1 MKHNIQIFFQILV
14 LGTVASL
21 WSACENPIK
30 FKGAETD
37 PLLVVNAFVSPDS
50 SLHVSLTESR
60 FFLNNASSFNPV
72 DDAAVCLWV
81 NGTCTDT
88 LQHKGSGMYMCV
100 PRLASGDE
108 IRLTAANPK
117 FAQVDATVKMPDA
130 VPFTVSADNFR
141 QEIRYST
148 LGEDTLGVYQDA
160 YCDLLLTF
168 SDPSE
173 VRNFYRLT
181 MLKRTYWDESN
192 YTEETVSFQL
202 SDKTNNGVSL
212 GNLINTGQN
221 KETATYNIFNDDF
234 LNGSRVEIKVPVMYA
249 SASFGPDDE
258 PYMKSASLTFA
269 GLFCELRVFLHNLSE
284 SYYLYLKSRGE
295 AEGYTGSNLFSE
307 PVQVYTNVNGGLGIV
322 GCDHVRMESVRIEL
336 SE

>member
-1 MKHNIQIFFQILV
+1 MKITIQIFSRIFF
-14 LGTVASL
+14 LGVIAGL
-21 WSACENPIK
+21 CPACENPVK
-30 FKGAETD
+30 FKGDETD
-37 PLLVVNAFVSPDS
+37 PQLVVNAFISPDS
-50 SLHVSLTESR
+50 SLLVSLTESR
-60 FFLNNASSFNPV
+60 FFLNNASTFNPV
-72 DDAAVCLWV
+72 DDAIVCLWV

-88 LQHKGSGMYMCV
+88 LQHSDAGQYVCK
-100 PRLASGDE
+100 PHLASGDE
-108 IRLTAANPK
+108 IRLTAASPK

-148 LGEDTLGVYQDA
+148 LGEDTLDVYQDA
-160 YCDLLLTF
+160 YCDLLLTY

-181 MLKRTYWDESN
+181 MTRRTYWDESN
-192 YTEETVSFQL
+192 YLEETVPFSL

-212 GNLINTGQN
+212 GNLIKTG
-221 KETATYNIFNDDF
+221 KRREMASYNIYNDDF
-234 LNGSRVEIKVPVMYA
+234 LNGSRVEIKIPVMYA
-249 SASFGPDDE
+249 SASIGSDVE
-258 PYMKSASLTFA
+258 SYMRSASLNNGFP
-269 GLFCELRVFLHNLSE
+269 FCELRVFLHNLSE

-295 AEGYTGSNLFSE
+295 AEAYVGNNLFSE

-322 GCDHVRMESVRIEL
+322 GCDHVSMESVRIEL

>member
-1 MKHNIQIFFQILV
+1 MFGV
-14 LGTVASL
+14 VAFL
-21 WSACENPIK
+21 WSACEKPIE
-30 FKGAETD
+30 FKGDETD
-37 PLLVVNAFVSPDS
+37 SQLVLNAFVSPDS
-50 SLHVSLTESR
+50 TLRVSLTESR
-60 FFLNNASSFNPV
+60 FFLSNAAAFNTV
-72 DDAAVCLWV
+72 DDATVCLWV
-81 NGTCTDT
+81 NGACTDT
-88 LQHKGSGMYMCV
+88 LRRSDAGIYACT

-108 IRLTAANPK
+108 VRLTAANPK
-117 FAQVDATVKMPDA
+117 YEQVDATVRMPDV
-130 VPFTVSADNFR
+130 VPFTVSAENFR

-160 YCDLLLTF
+160 YCDLQLTF

-181 MLKRTYWDESN
+181 MTKRTYWDESN

-212 GNLINTGQN
+212 GNLINVGKR
-221 KETATYNIFNDDF
+221 KEKATYNIFNDDF
-234 LNGSRVEIKVPVMYA
+234 LNGSRVEIKIPVMYA
-249 SASFGPDDE
+249 SASFGSDDE

-322 GCDHVRMESVRIEL
+322 GCDHVRMESVRIGL